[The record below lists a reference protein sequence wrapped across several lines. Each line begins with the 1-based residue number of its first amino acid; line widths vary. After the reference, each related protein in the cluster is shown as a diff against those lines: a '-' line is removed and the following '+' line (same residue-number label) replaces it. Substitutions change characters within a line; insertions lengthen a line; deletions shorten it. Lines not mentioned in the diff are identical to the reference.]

1 MPVEV
6 GTVFLASYL
15 CFSSRLRFG
24 DPFLGPLILNGN
36 SYCTVSFSCVILCFL
51 LLSNDMHICWN
62 SLHLKKKILHLISH
76 LPPDTAPFSAPL
88 SVKLLKELLIVSF
101 TSFPFPPHHSTE
113 TILVSVI
120 SGPVVTISS
129 GQYSALFLIDPS
141 AALDTICHFFPL
153 P

>member
-1 MPVEV
+1 MYVHIYIHTYIHIELWRREM
-6 GTVFLASYL
+6 TY
-15 CFSSRLRFG
+15 FSFVHGFQSL
-24 DPFLGPLILNGN
+24 PIPSVVIAMN
-36 SYCTVSFSCVILCFL
+36 S
-51 LLSNDMHICWN
+51 
-62 SLHLKKKILHLISH
+62 
-76 LPPDTAPFSAPL
+76 DTAPFSAPL

>member
-1 MPVEV
+1 MEIPIALSLSPVSSSAFCYFLMACMYV
-6 GTVFLASYL
+6 GI
-15 CFSSRLRFG
+15 
-24 DPFLGPLILNGN
+24 PFI
-36 SYCTVSFSCVILCFL
+36 
-51 LLSNDMHICWN
+51 
-62 SLHLKKKILHLISH
+62 LKKKILHLISH

-88 SVKLLKELLIVSF
+88 SVKLLKELLILVSF

-120 SGPVVTISS
+120 RGPVITISS

-141 AALDTICHFFPL
+141 AALDTIRHFFPL